1 MEQRPDWHK
10 LIQKGLPY
18 LLSAILAGAI
28 CLTFLGNSNTQMLT
42 ELERVLDW
50 KFIGQAS
57 MEDTRAELESE
68 KLALQLKQQEL
79 AEAMTQTEQLLSQLN
94 SVKQD
99 TQDLLTEAE
108 VQGGAVAD
116 KIGQLKD
123 AYDHVEQLEQQRWVL
138 PIQYTVCTSPF
149 GNRVH
154 PVEGETKYHSGVD
167 LAAPLG
173 TPIVAARSG
182 TVEVASYDDSSGY
195 YVCIDHLDNYETR
208 YMHMQKYIV
217 APGQFVVAG
226 QIIGYCGETGVATG
240 PHLHFAVYQNGK
252 AVNPAEYVDIK

>member
-1 MEQRPDWHK
+1 MEQILDWHK
-10 LIQKGLPY
+10 LIHKSLPY
-18 LLSAILAGAI
+18 LLAVILAGAI
-28 CLTFLGNSNTQMLT
+28 CLTFAANSNTQMLT

-68 KLALQLKQQEL
+68 KLALQVKQQEL
-79 AEAMTQTEQLLSQLN
+79 AAAMSETEQLLNQLN
-94 SVKQD
+94 SVKKD
-99 TQDLLTEAE
+99 TENLLTEAE

-123 AYDHVEQLEQQRWVL
+123 AYDRVEELEQQRWVL
-138 PIQYTVCTSPF
+138 PIRYSVCTSFF

-154 PVEGETKYHSGVD
+154 PVDGETKYHSGVD

-217 APGQFVVAG
+217 TPGQFVVAG

-252 AVNPAEYVDIK
+252 AVDPAEYVDIK